1 MAVAG
6 AGGGL
11 DALAVKRGGVGDAT
25 EFFERL
31 AAVVV
36 SGAVVGIVGDHSAEF
51 GDSSFEIA
59 VVGVVEGEAVA
70 REGVFRI
77 LFKEG
82 TQGIGTRTHSLS
94 VTGGGYTQG
103 MSEEIAGR
111 PVRESMSEMSEFALP
126 NDANTLG
133 TLFGGK
139 VMALVDLAG
148 SLAAVRHARTPVVTA
163 SVDYMTFLHPI
174 HIGQLVVLKS
184 QVNRVFRTSME
195 VGVKV
200 FVENLRTRE
209 VKHTSSA
216 YLTFVAI
223 DKEGNRVP
231 IAPVIP
237 ETDEERR
244 RYEDA
249 GERRRH
255 RLEMKA
261 RTKTQG

>member
-1 MAVAG
+1 MGVAG
-6 AGGGL
+6 ALGGF
-11 DALAVKRGGVGDAT
+11 DSSAVEFGGAW
-25 EFFERL
+25 ELPELFERL
-31 AAVVV
+31 AAV
-36 SGAVVGIVGDHSAEF
+36 
-51 GDSSFEIA
+51 EIGRA
-59 VVGVVEGEAVA
+59 VVGVIGDHGPEFGDGGFQLAAVGMVEGESVA
-70 REGVFRI
+70 DKGV
-77 LFKEG
+77 L
-82 TQGIGTRTHSLS
+82 GIVFEQSS
-94 VTGGGYTQG
+94 QGGGACTHASMVATLKG
-103 MSEEIAGR
+103 TMAEEMQGR

-126 NDANTLG
+126 NDANMLG

-148 SLAAVRHARTPVVTA
+148 SLAAVRHARGPVVTA

-174 HIGQLVVLKS
+174 HIGQLVILRS

-223 DKEGNRVP
+223 GKEGNRVP
-231 IAPVIP
+231 IPSAVP
-237 ETDEERR
+237 ETEEEQR
-244 RYEDA
+244 RYDDA

-261 RTKTQG
+261 RTTTQG